1 MCKFLLCDTFRSW
14 LFPCG
19 RGSWVCTTEADYWH
33 FIFGPPPECP
43 SIYPQT
49 TAPPPGECRMVEGRC
64 KFTDSTLTC
73 KTWVDPLSGNK
84 CGSVSEYDAF
94 TKRHGAVDVK
104 GFGQYPPPNQ
114 LCLPVNSS
122 CEWYDPCLSW
132 TELCTGDN
140 VCGSADDYYVFLY
153 GPKPSCS
160 LAPSQ
165 PREPPG
171 QCAIKSD
178 HCDWYGKLRIT
189 TSL

>member
-1 MCKFLLCDTFRSW
+1 MCTNSYFCDTFRSW

-33 FIFGPPPECP
+33 FIFGPQPECP

-49 TAPPPGECRMVEGRC
+49 TAPPPGECRMVEGQC

-73 KTWVDPLSGNK
+73 KTWVEPLSGNK
-84 CGSVSEYDAF
+84 CGTVSEYDAF

-153 GPKPSCS
+153 GPKPSCPVPIP
-160 LAPSQ
+160 LE
-165 PREPPG
+165 RPG
-171 QCAIKSD
+171 ECHMKND
-178 HCDWYGKLRIT
+178 YCDWYGEL
-189 TSL
+189 